1 MTMCKNPPCK
11 EKCIRYIT
19 DLATGPKILLNVLNK
34 EDYPVIYSTNHF
46 VVFVVAA
53 LVVSWY
59 PNEAAVCSGGLWK
72 VRVHE
77 EG

>member
-1 MTMCKNPPCK
+1 MTMCKKNPPK

-19 DLATGPKILLNVLNK
+19 DLATGPNILPNVLNK

-46 VVFVVAA
+46 VVFVVLA
-53 LVVSWY
+53 LVVSWN

-72 VRVHE
+72 ARARE